1 VKIGAKSI
9 DLHGLRVHLLELC
22 GLLFGG
28 VETRALRLSEL
39 LILIMSKK
47 YIITGYNT
55 IIYCFIDEIDNA
67 KCKYLILFKDT
78 YSNFRLA
85 ADIDSLTAN
94 IIYFNN
100 RACYN
105 IDNFIE
111 YEKDVVIF
119 IRIAFFAIKILFRYI
134 TKIHIADFLQIL
146 YNGTNEPFKLSLS
159 YDYILK
165 YNQTWYQN
173 KFGAELPEYAD
184 KDYINSLLVLDE
196 PIMDYSLIIDL
207 YPQFIEYEYEYRISK
222 TPREFINT
230 LRLKLQSEFYF
241 KVGPWLNQYMKTLQ
255 IKLSS
260 EFWYIATSSIA
271 PIDNFSIKLMNKE
284 LGEFTDNTNECTGFH
299 IASDSNFTNSY
310 IGTYEQFE

>member
-1 VKIGAKSI
+1 
-9 DLHGLRVHLLELC
+9 
-22 GLLFGG
+22 
-28 VETRALRLSEL
+28 
-39 LILIMSKK
+39 M
-47 YIITGYNT
+47 
-55 IIYCFIDEIDNA
+55 
-67 KCKYLILFKDT
+67 
-78 YSNFRLA
+78 
-85 ADIDSLTAN
+85 
-94 IIYFNN
+94 
-100 RACYN
+100 
-105 IDNFIE
+105 
-111 YEKDVVIF
+111 
-119 IRIAFFAIKILFRYI
+119 
-134 TKIHIADFLQIL
+134 QIL

-271 PIDNFSIKLMNKE
+271 PIDNFSIKLMSEE
-284 LGEFTDNTNECTGFH
+284 LEEFTDNTNECTGFH